1 MFGKAVCHGS
11 QIMKFTGKI
20 RSINIIE
27 GKAPYG
33 YIIPNIKIS
42 GHEGDILFFGNK
54 VIDTSIEDL
63 KIGDLVQFNTNE
75 WRKKNGSIETVA
87 VEVCRLQE
95 NMQTP
100 KPRPQV
106 KKENSD
112 DVKGIKDK
120 ISSCLGNSLSISDA
134 GEFEDYVFMILRLL
148 GIHNLY
154 QYDKKNQAGRAD
166 GFFIIGSLVVMYDC
180 TLRQTFEDYKKEQ
193 IENYVNKLK
202 NSQITIDVRLTD
214 GGSKKKTL
222 QIQGKNRQVW
232 IVTQIQSRELY
243 DVDGIRVKEV
253 SIKDILKIFTKK
265 LYSDTFEEEDL
276 SSYLAVIDKS

>member
-1 MFGKAVCHGS
+1 
-11 QIMKFTGKI
+11 MKFTGKI
-20 RSINIIE
+20 RSISIKE

-33 YIIPNIKIS
+33 YIIPNIRIS
-42 GHEGDILFFGNK
+42 GHEGEILFFGDK
-54 VIDTSIEDL
+54 LIDINIEDL

-75 WRKKNGSIETVA
+75 WRRRDGSREKVA
-87 VEVCRLQE
+87 VEVCLFQE
-95 NMQTP
+95 NIRLTP
-100 KPRPQV
+100 KPRPQS
-106 KKENSD
+106 KIEDSN
-112 DVKGIKDK
+112 DVKGMKDK
-120 ISSCLGNSLSISDA
+120 ISSYLSNSLSISDA

-166 GFFIIGSLVVMYDC
+166 GFFIIGSLAVMYDC

-232 IVTQIQSRELY
+232 IITQSQSRELY

-253 SIKDILKIFTKK
+253 SIKDIMKIFTKK
-265 LYSDTFEEEDL
+265 LYSDTFEEEEL
-276 SSYLAVIDKS
+276 SSSLTVIDKS